1 MHPIKR
7 FSLAL
12 GFIVLVQAG
21 FANAN
26 SCDKCLGDPNCAPY
40 AKKMQDNVVAAKQK
54 ELTELL
60 PKPANEYFSTGTCID
75 TILNTRI
82 NIFTFP
88 GLDQI
93 LDKVTQAV
101 VNKACSFVLGSWNQV
116 VSDVNT
122 KVGTS
127 VNVPY
132 IGNVGSVGV
141 GSGAAGSTPITIN
154 GSSVTTSTVPNA
166 VNSNVTNV
174 INSVNSTVGKVESTV
189 DSVTSIFK

>member
-7 FSLAL
+7 FSLTL

-75 TILNTRI
+75 AILNTRI
-82 NIFTFP
+82 NIFTMP

-116 VSDVNT
+116 VSEVNN

-132 IGNVGSVGV
+132 LGNVGGVGV
-141 GSGAAGSTPITIN
+141 GTGSGNTPITIN
-154 GSSVTTSTVPNA
+154 GSSVTSSTVPNI
-166 VNSNVTNV
+166 VNNNVTGV
-174 INSVNSTVGKVESTV
+174 ANSVTGTVDKVEGAL